1 MNQNQSTLKYIK
13 IENIYIYIYLLPVFL
28 KKYIFFFVVVFI
40 SFAISFIQKKIKRWH
55 WKINWMCF
63 SSSDGGCTESISRC
77 AIRHWR
83 HNRLS
88 DWSVSSA
95 DKFLVFPRISND
107 DIVRAQVPSN
117 YQWRQVQIAHEAN
130 DSISKSKGLRKL

>member
-13 IENIYIYIYLLPVFL
+13 IENIYIYSIYVLPVF
-28 KKYIFFFVVVFI
+28 KKNTSFFFVVFI
-40 SFAISFIQKKIKRWH
+40 SFAISFIQNKIKRWL
-55 WKINWMCF
+55 WKINCMCF

-130 DSISKSKGLRKL
+130 DSISESKGLRKL